1 MFDSSEKVS
10 FVCVMSQELEAA
22 LSRIVRDLDA
32 SLLAGADAKTLV
44 GLFSRLEHLAAAG
57 KAICALRVAS
67 TGAFELDG
75 HRHASEWLAA
85 ESGDSLGGAVSVL
98 EAASAVSKLPELED
112 AFRSGE
118 LSAAQA
124 KEVAGA
130 AICDPASTTELLDA
144 AKSEGFE
151 TLRRRCAEIKAASA
165 SKEDEAARTRRV
177 HAARRLRTWTESD
190 GTFRVDARLSQDAG
204 ARLLAGLKA
213 EAGKIFDEA
222 RRSGGREPSQAY
234 LADALVALVTRPGKD
249 GPHRPKALVHLR
261 VDLEALR
268 RGNTSPGEVC
278 EIAGVGAVSVAT
290 ARELLGDSIAKVL
303 VTSATDVHAICNLG
317 RSVPARLYNAL
328 LERDRCCVV
337 PGCSAT
343 HNLEIDHRV
352 VPFAEGGPTEL
363 ANLARICR
371 HHHFLKTHE
380 GYSLQGEPGA
390 WVWVHP
396 DGSRH
401 GPGVSPSNNATAPP
415 GTDPPPEPRHPAD
428 RAPASMSDLP
438 TATDRSA
445 EQAQPP
451 LPEQSSLFASAGS
464 GAGAGAGSGH
474 AA

>member
-1 MFDSSEKVS
+1 MCESR
-10 FVCVMSQELEAA
+10 QGLEAA
-22 LSRIVRDLDA
+22 LSRLVRDLDA

-44 GLFSRLEHLAAAG
+44 GFFARLEHLAAAG
-57 KAICALRVAS
+57 KAICALRVAF

-85 ESGDSLGGAVSVL
+85 ESGDSLGSAVSVL
-98 EAASAVSKLPELED
+98 EAAEAVSKLPELED

-130 AICDPASTTELLDA
+130 AICDPASTAELIGA
-144 AKSEGFE
+144 ARSEGFE
-151 TLRRRCAEIKAASA
+151 ALRRRCAGLKAASA
-165 SKEDEAARTRRV
+165 SKEDEAARTRRI
-177 HAARRLRTWTESD
+177 HAARRLRTWTAPD
-190 GTFRVDARLSQDAG
+190 GTFCLDARLSQDAG
-204 ARLLAGLKA
+204 ARLLAGLKG
-213 EAGKIFDEA
+213 EADKIFDEA
-222 RRSGGREPSQAY
+222 RRSGAREPSQAY
-234 LADALVALVTRPGKD
+234 LADALVALVTRPGEG

-261 VDLEALR
+261 VDLQALR
-268 RGNTSPGEVC
+268 RGNTGPGEIC
-278 EIAGVGAVSVAT
+278 EIAGVGPVSVAT

-343 HNLEIDHRV
+343 QNLEIDHRV

-363 ANLARICR
+363 ANLARIC
-371 HHHFLKTHE
+371 HYHHFLKTHE

-396 DGSRH
+396 DGSGH
-401 GPGVSPSNNATAPP
+401 GPGASPPTNATAGRP
-415 GTDPPPEPRHPAD
+415 GTDPPPAGSNAPD
-428 RAPASMSDLP
+428 RAPARWVDR
-438 TATDRSA
+438 RSA
-445 EQAQPP
+445 PGQLGEHPQPP
-451 LPEQSSLFASAGS
+451 RPEQSSLFASAASGVRAGNCSGS
-464 GAGAGAGSGH
+464 GQA
-474 AA
+474 

>member
-1 MFDSSEKVS
+1 VG
-10 FVCVMSQELEAA
+10 FVCGTRQELEAA
-22 LSRIVRDLDA
+22 LSHMVRDLDA
-32 SLLAGADAKTLV
+32 LVLTGADAKTLV
-44 GLFSRLEHLAAAG
+44 GFFSRLEHLAAAG
-57 KAICALRVAS
+57 KAMCALRVAS

-75 HRHASEWLAA
+75 HRHAGEWLAA
-85 ESGDSLGGAVSVL
+85 ESGDSLGNAVSVL
-98 EAASAVSKLPELED
+98 EAAQAVSKLPELED

-130 AICDPASTTELLDA
+130 AMCDPASAAELIDT

-151 TLRRRCAEIKAASA
+151 ALRRRCAELKAAMS
-165 SKEDEAARTRRV
+165 SKQDQAARTRRI
-177 HAARRLRTWTESD
+177 HAARRLRTWTEPD
-190 GTFRVDARLSQDAG
+190 GTFRLDARLTQDAG
-204 ARLLAGLKA
+204 ARLLGGLKC
-213 EAGKIFDEA
+213 EADKIFEEA
-222 RRSGGREPSQAY
+222 RRSGARESSQAY
-234 LADALVALVTRPGKD
+234 LADALVALATRPGKD

-261 VDLEALR
+261 VDLQALR
-268 RGNTSPGEVC
+268 RGNTGPGEIC
-278 EIAGVGAVSVAT
+278 EVAGVGPVSVAT

-317 RSVPARLYNAL
+317 RSVPARLYEAL

-352 VPFAEGGPTEL
+352 VPFAQGGPTKL
-363 ANLARICR
+363 ANLARICH

-380 GYSLQGEPGA
+380 GFSLEGEPGA

-401 GPGVSPSNNATAPP
+401 GPGAPPPQDGSSRP
-415 GTDPPPEPRHPAD
+415 GTDPGTDARRASDRTPAHRGGPLSPTGQPAE
-428 RAPASMSDLP
+428 RAPRP
-438 TATDRSA
+438 RT
-445 EQAQPP
+445 EQA
-451 LPEQSSLFASAGS
+451 SLFAGAGDRS
-464 GAGAGAGSGH
+464 GAGDLTGPGH

>member
-1 MFDSSEKVS
+1 VS
-10 FVCVMSQELEAA
+10 FVCETTQELEAS
-22 LSRIVRDLDA
+22 LCRIVKDLDA
-32 SLLAGADAKTLV
+32 SLLAGRDAKTLV

-67 TGAFELDG
+67 TGVFEAEG

-85 ESGDSLGGAVSVL
+85 ESGESLGAAVSVL
-98 EAASAVSKLPELED
+98 EAAAAVSQLAELDD

-130 AICDPASTTELLDA
+130 AICDPVSTTELLDA
-144 AKSEGFE
+144 AKSGGFE
-151 TLRRRCAEIKAASA
+151 TLRRRCAEIKAATA
-165 SKEDEAARTRRV
+165 SKEDEAARTRRI

-190 GTFRVDARLSQDAG
+190 GTFRLDARLSQDAG
-204 ARLLAGLKA
+204 ARVLAGLEG
-213 EAGKIFDEA
+213 EADKIFAEA
-222 RRSGGREPSQAY
+222 RRSGAREPSQAY
-234 LADALVALVTRPGKD
+234 LADALVALVTSPGMD
-249 GPHRPKALVHLR
+249 APHRPKALVHLR
-261 VDLEALR
+261 VDLKALR
-268 RGNTSPGEVC
+268 RGNTGPGEVC
-278 EIAGVGAVSVAT
+278 EIAGVGPVSVAT
-290 ARELLGDSIAKVL
+290 ARELVGDSIAKVL

-317 RSVPARLYNAL
+317 RSVPTRLYNAL

-363 ANLARICR
+363 ANLARICH

-401 GPGVSPSNNATAPP
+401 GPGASPCKDVTASP
-415 GTDPPPEPRHPAD
+415 GQGPPPAARHGAGSAPAQRAD
-428 RAPASMSDLP
+428 RPAALVRP
-438 TATDRSA
+438 A
-445 EQAQPP
+445 EHAQPP
-451 LPEQSSLFASAGS
+451 RPEQSSLFAGAGDCT
-464 GAGAGAGSGH
+464 GAGAGSGH
-474 AA
+474 AV